1 MITDFHYPKANI
13 DPELTSGSRHVT
25 NGIAPMHARR
35 YIANR
40 TYDIMHPQKHNPTNT
55 TEDTTMDLP
64 EKLVIIAGR
73 GAYPRLLAE
82 SAYEQ
87 GVKHIAVIAFKG
99 ETDRS
104 IAKIAD
110 DVRWVYLGQ
119 LKKMLDALQQLA
131 ISNAVMAGQ
140 ITPTHLFTVR
150 MDATLISLLRKLP
163 ARNADTIFSAIG
175 DELQEIGVTLLP
187 ASCFMEKHMAHTPG
201 VLTTRPP
208 TPIEERDMEIGLQ
221 VAHTTSSLEIGQ
233 TVVVK
238 EGTILAVEAF
248 EGTDAAILR
257 AGKLGGP
264 GATLIKIAKRGHDM
278 RFDIPVIGTRT
289 VRSIRK
295 AGISAVLVEAG
306 RAILLERNRVL
317 QQLDHMNVTFVVKE
331 PRNV

>member
-1 MITDFHYPKANI
+1 MPESAPQPITI
-13 DPELTSGSRHVT
+13 
-25 NGIAPMHARR
+25 
-35 YIANR
+35 
-40 TYDIMHPQKHNPTNT
+40 
-55 TEDTTMDLP
+55 P

-82 SAYEQ
+82 SARAQ
-87 GVKHIAVIAFKG
+87 GVRHIAAIAFKR
-99 ETDRS
+99 ETHSS
-104 IAKIAD
+104 ITRFAD

-119 LKKMLDALQQLA
+119 LTKMLDALHDLA
-131 ISNAVMAGQ
+131 IPAAVMAGQ

-150 MDATLISLLRKLP
+150 MDTALLSLLRRLP
-163 ARNADTIFSAIG
+163 ARNADTIFSAVAA
-175 DELQEIGVTLLP
+175 EMKKIGVALLP
-187 ASCFMEKHMAHTPG
+187 ASCFMEKHMADTPG
-201 VLTTRPP
+201 VLTQRGP
-208 TPIEERDMEIGLQ
+208 TATEEADMQLGLA
-221 VAHTTSSLEIGQ
+221 VARATSSLEIGQ

-306 RAILLERNRVL
+306 RAILLERELVLDQLNRL
-317 QQLDHMNVTFVVKE
+317 HVTFVVKE
-331 PRNV
+331 PENV

>member
-1 MITDFHYPKANI
+1 MS
-13 DPELTSGSRHVT
+13 ESV
-25 NGIAPMHARR
+25 
-35 YIANR
+35 
-40 TYDIMHPQKHNPTNT
+40 PQPTT
-55 TEDTTMDLP
+55 IP

-82 SAYEQ
+82 SARAQ
-87 GVKHIAVIAFKG
+87 GVRHIAAVAFKH
-99 ETDRS
+99 ETHKS
-104 IAKIAD
+104 ITRFAD

-119 LKKMLDALQQLA
+119 LAKMLETLRDLA
-131 ISNAVMAGQ
+131 IPAAVMAGQ

-150 MDATLISLLRKLP
+150 MDAALLSLLRSLP
-163 ARNADTIFSAIG
+163 ARNADTIFSAVAA
-175 DELQEIGVTLLP
+175 EMKKVGVSLLP

-201 VLTTRPP
+201 ILTQRGP
-208 TPIEERDMEIGLQ
+208 TATEEADMQLGLH
-221 VAHTTSSLEIGQ
+221 VAHATSSLEIGQ

-264 GATLIKIAKRGHDM
+264 GATLIKMAKRGHDM

-306 RAILLERNRVL
+306 RAILLERERVL
-317 QQLDHMNVTFVVKE
+317 DQLNNLNVTFVVKE
-331 PRNV
+331 PENV

>member
-1 MITDFHYPKANI
+1 MKTVTDNQINAA
-13 DPELTSGSRHVT
+13 E
-25 NGIAPMHARR
+25 AA
-35 YIANR
+35 A
-40 TYDIMHPQKHNPTNT
+40 T
-55 TEDTTMDLP
+55 TIP

-82 SAYEQ
+82 SARAQ
-87 GVKHIAVIAFKG
+87 GVQQIAAIAFKH
-99 ETDRS
+99 ETDRVIS
-104 IAKIAD
+104 RFAD

-119 LKKMLDALQQLA
+119 LAKMLDALRDIA
-131 ISNAVMAGQ
+131 IPSAVMAGQ

-150 MDATLISLLRKLP
+150 MDATLLGLLRKLP

-175 DELQEIGVTLLP
+175 AEMAKVGVVLLP
-187 ASCFMEKHMAHTPG
+187 ASRFMEKHMPHTPG
-201 VLTTRPP
+201 ILTQRGP
-208 TPIEERDMEIGLQ
+208 TATEEADMELGLK
-221 VAHTTSSLEIGQ
+221 VAHATSSLEIGQ

-306 RAILLERNRVL
+306 RVILLERDLVL
-317 QQLDHMNVTFVVKE
+317 QQLNDLHVTLVAKE
-331 PRNV
+331 PQYV

>member
-1 MITDFHYPKANI
+1 MDTP
-13 DPELTSGSRHVT
+13 T
-25 NGIAPMHARR
+25 
-35 YIANR
+35 
-40 TYDIMHPQKHNPTNT
+40 HNPTGT
-55 TEDTTMDLP
+55 TCPTTIKIP

-82 SAYEQ
+82 SARAQ
-87 GVKHIAVIAFKG
+87 GVRHIAAVAFKG
-99 ETDRS
+99 ETDRAINS
-104 IAKIAD
+104 FAD

-119 LKKMLDALQQLA
+119 LAKMLDALRSLA
-131 ISNAVMAGQ
+131 IPTAVMAGQ

-150 MDATLISLLRKLP
+150 MDAALISLLRKLP

-175 DELQEIGVTLLP
+175 AEMRQIGVELLP
-187 ASCFMEKHMAHTPG
+187 ASCFMEKHMTKTPG
-201 VLTTRPP
+201 VLTKRVP
-208 TPIEERDMEIGLQ
+208 TPTEETDMELGLH
-221 VAHTTSSLEIGQ
+221 VAHATSSLEIGQ

-264 GATLIKIAKRGHDM
+264 GASLIKIAKRGHDM

-295 AGISAVLVEAG
+295 AGISAVVVESG
-306 RAILLERNRVL
+306 RAIILERDLVL
-317 QQLDHMNVTFVVKE
+317 KQLNDLNVTFVVKE
-331 PRNV
+331 PRND